1 MENSMPSAPGKA
13 KVTMLP
19 GNPEH
24 EEFVLQGYNNG
35 ELHFRGRLFSEG
47 SFFDEESGALT
58 RMRLFMLGDR
68 RIVYSVVSGSGDQ
81 KDRRIYVLKI
91 EEDTCS
97 IDNGQMSISLSQDM
111 LFAAVFGLCG
121 LDESREQEL
130 RSTLEESLRAASA

>member
-1 MENSMPSAPGKA
+1 MVSSIPSAPSKA
-13 KVTMLP
+13 KVTVLP
-19 GNPEH
+19 GNPAH

-35 ELHFRGRLFSEG
+35 ELHFRGSLFSEG

-68 RIVYSVVSGSGDQ
+68 RIVYSVVSGAGEH

-91 EEDTCS
+91 EGDMCS
-97 IDNGQMSISLSQDM
+97 IDNGQMSISLSQEM

-130 RSTLEESLRAASA
+130 RSAFEESLRVASA